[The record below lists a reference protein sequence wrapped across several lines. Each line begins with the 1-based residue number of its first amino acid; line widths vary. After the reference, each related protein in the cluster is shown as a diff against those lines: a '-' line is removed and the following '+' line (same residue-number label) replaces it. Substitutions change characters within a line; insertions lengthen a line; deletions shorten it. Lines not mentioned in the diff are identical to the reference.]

1 MFNKKL
7 DSIQFHRNIGTDQFE
22 WFTKFEEKFGYVQ
35 PRKKSEFFNQ
45 FLDFLKANE
54 KEITT
59 LAKKYAEKNK

>member
-1 MFNKKL
+1 
-7 DSIQFHRNIGTDQFE
+7 
-22 WFTKFEEKFGYVQ
+22 VQ